1 MASTTAQQR
10 GHAQESVQVND
21 ADSRA
26 LDKSMSTVEAVV
38 TVLLPEFEQVEVE
51 TRDGRSLAITE
62 RTEGVPW
69 TSLRVGQR
77 LSCRVRGVL
86 TPEVVS
92 ASLLA

>member
-1 MASTTAQQR
+1 MASTTAHQR
-10 GHAQESVQVND
+10 RQTQEAFQVND

-38 TVLLPEFEQVEVE
+38 TVLIPEFEQVEVE

-62 RTEGVPW
+62 HTKGVPW
-69 TSLRVGQR
+69 ASLRVGQR